1 MIELRAYQVDGV
13 AGIRLAMR
21 QHPRVCFQLPTGG
34 GKTIIFGYIVRG
46 VVDRGKRALILVH
59 RRELIR
65 QTIEKLRL
73 FGVEC
78 GVIAA
83 EWPADPSQ
91 PIQVASIQTLARR
104 PEVVPDADLIIVDE
118 SHHAVAGSW
127 ADVLDRYPD
136 TYVLGVTAT
145 PERLDGKGLAE
156 RFDVLVCGP
165 SIKELIDAGFLADM
179 RVLTAP
185 RRLDLSSIRKV
196 AGDYAVGALAEL
208 MSDGAII
215 GDAVEHYR
223 DHADGRPAIA
233 FCVTINHAEL
243 VAERF
248 VAAGYRAASVDG
260 TMPNSER
267 DRIIGGLASGEL
279 QIVTSCALIS
289 EGLDIPDVGAAILLR
304 PTYSLTLYLQQIG
317 RALRPKPDGRPA
329 LVLDHAGNALRHGH
343 PATRRLWSLEG
354 RAKREAAEAAEQA
367 EREQAER
374 ERKFLDEI
382 EARLVELGHDD
393 ANAEALRTLPLRLA
407 LKLCPTEADV
417 RRLAILRG
425 YKPGFVWHVMRER
438 RARAFA

>member
-1 MIELRAYQVDGV
+1 MRWS
-13 AGIRLAMR
+13 AG
-21 QHPRVCFQLPTGG
+21 PRS
-34 GKTIIFGYIVRG
+34 RN
-46 VVDRGKRALILVH
+46 
-59 RRELIR
+59 
-65 QTIEKLRL
+65 
-73 FGVEC
+73 
-78 GVIAA
+78 
-83 EWPADPSQ
+83 
-91 PIQVASIQTLARR
+91 
-104 PEVVPDADLIIVDE
+104 
-118 SHHAVAGSW
+118 
-127 ADVLDRYPD
+127 
-136 TYVLGVTAT
+136 
-145 PERLDGKGLAE
+145 
-156 RFDVLVCGP
+156 
-165 SIKELIDAGFLADM
+165 LIDAGFLADM

-317 RALRPKPDGRPA
+317 RALRP
-329 LVLDHAGNALRHGH
+329 
-343 PATRRLWSLEG
+343 SLT
-354 RAKREAAEAAEQA
+354 AAQ
-367 EREQAER
+367 
-374 ERKFLDEI
+374 
-382 EARLVELGHDD
+382 
-393 ANAEALRTLPLRLA
+393 P
-407 LKLCPTEADV
+407 
-417 RRLAILRG
+417 
-425 YKPGFVWHVMRER
+425 
-438 RARAFA
+438 